1 MNDKKHICRIPW
13 THVLY
18 AHLLGLSLGYLS
30 TIVLILPNLSSADWL
45 FNLCYLILFGLAT
58 YYLGGILALIA
69 AITFLLPL
77 AFEGWIGELII
88 LLKWYFLFYVV
99 GAAFSLLYNLFLFLY
114 IKIFNKRILKISF
127 AYNCDKSFNIIKSPI
142 RDEAVKISTNFG
154 IDPLYDYD
162 VDPVPEHPYTILF
175 VANPK
180 VCKRMSGSFPTRTK
194 FEAEVDTHRNDEN
207 NYDDDPIMKD
217 KKLFYRTVDRTL
229 HSFENDEVLGRPE
242 IWSCVRVVTIF
253 NADIADTADQIG
265 ANSGNMRHL
274 GFAEAYQTNIPEN
287 EIVFENLLVPL
298 AHTHSFI
305 RNKWGEYQDQLKKQI
320 QFKEIDVIY
329 IISANENY
337 TRASAMYSDK
347 PNGKIYSSSTPKVL
361 TVTHDKYTD
370 APGLVAL
377 NALTAWQKTY
387 IHEFGHAMSA
397 FQNGAII
404 DEYMDYN
411 ETSVEPSPEL
421 QAVNR
426 LERKVPN
433 DPIPAPNH
441 PIPSVFTEY
450 KKFTYH
456 SDRDHPSALETW
468 KSYFPQRCSKYIYC
482 TMDRT
487 YGEYQFD
494 PLISDFMYDRLM
506 VKRNR

>member
-18 AHLLGLSLGYLS
+18 AHLLGLSLGYIS
-30 TIVLILPNLSSADWL
+30 TIILTLPNLSSTEWL
-45 FNLCYLILFGLAT
+45 FSICYLILFGLAT
-58 YYLGGILALIA
+58 YYLGGILVLIA
-69 AITFLLPL
+69 AIAFLLPL
-77 AFEGWIGELII
+77 TFEGCIGQLII
-88 LLKWYFLFYVV
+88 LLKWYFLFYVA
-99 GAAFSLLYNLFLFLY
+99 GAAFALLYNLFLFWY

-127 AYNCDKSFNIIKSPI
+127 AYNSDKSFNIIKSPI
-142 RDEAVKISTNFG
+142 PDEAVKISQSLK
-154 IDPLYDYD
+154 IDPLYDYN
-162 VDPVPEHPYTILF
+162 VDRLPEHPYTILF

-180 VCKRMSGSFPTRTK
+180 VCKRKEPSRANLDREQ
-194 FEAEVDTHRNDEN
+194 FEDEVDRFRNQDAS
-207 NYDDDPIMKD
+207 YIVDPIIND
-217 KKLFYRTVDRTL
+217 KKLFYRTVDRAL

-253 NADIADTADQIG
+253 DPCLADEIVEASDNTTTTKQF
-265 ANSGNMRHL
+265 
-274 GFAEAYQTNIPEN
+274 GFAEAYQTDIPEK

-298 AHTHSFI
+298 AHTHSLI
-305 RNKWGEYQDQLKKQI
+305 KKKWKGYNNKID
-320 QFKEIDVIY
+320 FKEVDVIY
-329 IISANENY
+329 IISANEDY

-347 PNGKIYSSSTPKVL
+347 QNGIIYSGDPPVL
-361 TVTHDKYTD
+361 TVSHDEYTD

-411 ETSVEPSPEL
+411 ETSVEASKDL

-426 LERKVPN
+426 LERKKPKDPN
-433 DPIPAPNH
+433 DPYE
-441 PIPSVFTEY
+441 PIPSVFARY
-450 KKFTYH
+450 KNFTYH

-494 PLISDFMYDRLM
+494 PLISDFMFDRLM
-506 VKRNR
+506 VKCNRK